1 MKTPKGILILE
12 TKAGDT
18 AKSESTKYKAEALQ
32 KWLKDQKGNIDGGII
47 VSDAGVWKINKN
59 TKYQYSD
66 DFKGWELLDKYL

>member
-1 MKTPKGILILE
+1 MSRVCKAVLLFHRRLLLSDNPILAFYTLNFNL
-12 TKAGDT
+12 
-18 AKSESTKYKAEALQ
+18 AEG
-32 KWLKDQKGNIDGGII
+32 KIDGGII